1 MLAKAAGCRR
11 LLAANGDI
19 ETLKYLPPTTECHNF
34 HLFKGYE
41 ADDEGLAKYKKDFEI
56 WCAEILSNDILDID
70 YKKYYCHSSV
80 VEMTFKRL
88 CKGKYEHFEDIDRVE
103 ARWIEGSHNGGL
115 T

>member
-1 MLAKAAGCRR
+1 MKYLVYYKTIEQTHRC
-11 LLAANGDI
+11 LYDNGDI

-70 YKKYYCHSSV
+70 YKKY
-80 VEMTFKRL
+80 
-88 CKGKYEHFEDIDRVE
+88 
-103 ARWIEGSHNGGL
+103 
-115 T
+115 